1 MGAFAK
7 YPEIELLHRVPDIM
21 QEPEVVVTEK
31 LHGTNTRFGWV
42 DGRFR
47 VGGRNEEFDLETSA
61 PSSGYGFVGWVR
73 TTDLVR
79 RVKEL
84 AEFLNAEVIFYGE
97 WFGPGV
103 QKGVVYAQDKQLRIF
118 DVCINDDL
126 VGWDEVVQFTER
138 VGLKTVP
145 LLYRGKPDREVL
157 DGKQTIPSA
166 IAYENG
172 VGSEENIGEGVVVKP
187 SRMHRN
193 FYNDWV
199 IAKHK
204 SPKFSERKS
213 LSEGKPKLATPES
226 ATAFVE
232 EFFTLQRLE
241 HVLTNMRASGVDV
254 TAPSATGQIIRGM
267 YGDVLKE
274 SKPEYDQ
281 LDEDSRKAVDKHH
294 AGKTKVLLGIWIANQ
309 SVTA

>member
-1 MGAFAK
+1 MVFAK
-7 YPEIELLHRVPDIM
+7 YPEIELLYRVPDIM
-21 QEPEVVVTEK
+21 QEPEVVITEK

-47 VGGRNEEFDLETSA
+47 IGGRNEEFDIEASA
-61 PSSGYGFVGWVR
+61 PSSSYGFLGWVR
-73 TTDLVR
+73 TTDLMQK
-79 RVKEL
+79 VKEL
-84 AEFLNAEVIFYGE
+84 ANALNAEVIFYGE

-103 QKGVVYAQDKQLRIF
+103 QKGVVYAKDKQLRIF
-118 DVCINDDL
+118 DVRVNDDL
-126 VGWDEVVQFTER
+126 VDWDKVVQFTER

-145 LLYRGKPDREVL
+145 LLYRGKPDKEVF
-157 DGKQTIPSA
+157 DGKQSAPST

-172 VGSEENIGEGVVVKP
+172 VGSEENIGEGVIVKP

-193 FYNDWV
+193 LYSDWV

-204 SPKFSERKS
+204 SQKFSERKS
-213 LSEGKPKLATPES
+213 LSEGKSKPATPES

-232 EFFTLQRLE
+232 EFFTLQRLG
-241 HVLTNMRASGVDV
+241 HVLTNLHSSGVEIA
-254 TAPSATGQIIRGM
+254 APSAIGQIIRGM

-281 LDEDSRKAVDKHH
+281 LDEDSRKVVDKHH
-294 AGKTKVLLGIWIANQ
+294 AGRTKILLGIWLANQ
-309 SVTA
+309 SVIV